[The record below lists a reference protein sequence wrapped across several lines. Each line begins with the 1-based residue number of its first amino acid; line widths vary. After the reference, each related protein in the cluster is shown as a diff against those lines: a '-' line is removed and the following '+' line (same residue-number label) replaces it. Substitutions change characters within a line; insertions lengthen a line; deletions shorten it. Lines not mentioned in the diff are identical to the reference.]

1 MFKWKILGEYNPKK
15 EIPVSILEGRGVGD
29 VKEFLHTPSLNESFD
44 NLSSEFKKSL
54 AKARDL
60 IFEEMKKDT
69 PILIFGDYDSD
80 GINATAILYNFFKY
94 EKNYEKVSYFI
105 PNRFEHSYGLS
116 KEAIDDAL
124 KIFKKDEKVLFI
136 TVDVGITADEEISYV
151 KSLGHSIILTDHHQ
165 KPEKMPKADLLVW
178 NDGMCGAVIS
188 WLLSKAL
195 GSKSKDSVINAAVAT
210 ITDLLPVM
218 GFNRVIVKKG
228 LDVIN
233 ENPPLWIKKLL
244 EVSKL
249 KDIEIT
255 TYELGWAVGPRLN
268 ASGRLHSSE
277 DSIKLLTETNEK
289 DLEKYAESLNSKNI
303 ERQEKTLEMYDMA
316 SEIDENN
323 LPKIIFSSNEKFHE
337 GVIGLVSAKL
347 TQRYYRPSVVISLD
361 DGYGKGSVRS
371 IPGINII
378 EVLRKFG
385 DLFVDLGGHPMAG
398 GFTIE
403 QEKIPEMQE
412 KVSKYIEKEFNEDIF
427 VPVLNVDLKIP
438 ASVVN
443 TSLLDEIDK
452 LKPFGMGNE
461 QPIFLSENL
470 TVVNCDIIGKD
481 RTHLKLKLYDGN
493 NYHKAVYFGAA
504 RFEKEFTTGEKIDLV
519 YMLSKNEY
527 NGNKYVDLIVKDFRK
542 V

>member
-15 EIPVSILEGRGVGD
+15 EIPVSILEGRGVVD
-29 VKEFLHTPSLNESFD
+29 VKEFLHTPSLHESFD
-44 NLSSEFKKSL
+44 NLPSEFKKSL

-80 GINATAILYNFFKY
+80 GINATAILYNYFKY

-105 PNRFEHSYGLS
+105 PNRFEHSYGFS

-124 KIFKKDEKVLFI
+124 KNFEKDEKVLFI

-195 GSKSKDSVINAAVAT
+195 GSKSKESVINAAVAT

-218 GFNRVIVKKG
+218 GFNRIIVKKG
-228 LDVIN
+228 LEVIN

-277 DSIKLLTETNEK
+277 DSIRLLTEINEK
-289 DLEKYAESLNSKNI
+289 DLEKLAENLNSKNI

-378 EVLRKFG
+378 EVLRKFS

-427 VPVLNVDLKIP
+427 VPVLTVDLKIP

-443 TSLLDEIDK
+443 ISLLDEVDK

-493 NYHKAVYFGAA
+493 NYHKAVYFGGA

-519 YMLSKNEY
+519 YILSKNEY

>member
-178 NDGMCGAVIS
+178 NDGFCGSVIS

-210 ITDLLPVM
+210 ITDLLPVT
-218 GFNRVIVKKG
+218 GFNRIIVKRG
-228 LDVIN
+228 LEMVND
-233 ENPPLWIKKLL
+233 NPPLWIKKLL